1 MMNTGFVDNAFRPL
15 DLGNFPPWHIT
26 VTVAG
31 GETRHINIP
40 YPMTNNVIGLPLSL
54 GVPEGMRDLITG
66 IVRDLA
72 QCQQDAAHFREDAA
86 RFRQDAIRFK
96 QDAARC
102 LQDANRYYC
111 ELEKL
116 KFRMGGKVVV
126 SKVLMSPVS
135 SSKKRKLGTEESGLS
150 ETQEVCIEK
159 PEHLPPPKSKDWPSI
174 QESVIEKNMVES
186 DEVPR
191 REDVQTE
198 KVEFVAGVVPIRES
212 VDASTICTSANCLNV
227 DSWSTLSNLN
237 SIDVTPSL
245 VASTI
250 VSGQGE
256 DEGFE
261 YAENLKSDDLPL
273 TSVKHSQGENVPTYV
288 HTEQVASVAG
298 VMLVEEPV
306 DATMISTSVNCLTAD
321 CTTLTIST
329 PICTAPTLIEST
341 SVSSRVGDEW
351 HEDVENLKLD
361 ALPLAS
367 VKRSRSEDVP
377 TSASLICSDVR
388 TEQVASVAGA
398 LVVWEPVDATMT
410 STSANCQ
417 TGNFTA
423 LTISTPA
430 DNTLPLIV
438 PTSVSSRVGDEWF
451 ENVDNFRIP
460 KVYADLYKKIFSKHG
475 HMATKKVIRSN
486 DDILLAAVTSL
497 MKIVSRM
504 ETIRGVDLSV
514 KLIESWEG
522 HIGDAETLQFNIKWL
537 REIFTK
543 LKNSWK
549 SSFKIDKEVEIR
561 EQVLD
566 ATQVEYAGL
575 RSRKDELETEL
586 LEVTMK
592 IREFEGK
599 ISSEREAIQVKMAE
613 KNIFLFKP
621 VLGNLFNLEITN

>member
-54 GVPEGMRDLITG
+54 GVPEVIAGRYEVLLRMVQGMRDLITG

-273 TSVKHSQGENVPTYV
+273 TSVKHSQG
-288 HTEQVASVAG
+288 
-298 VMLVEEPV
+298 
-306 DATMISTSVNCLTAD
+306 
-321 CTTLTIST
+321 
-329 PICTAPTLIEST
+329 
-341 SVSSRVGDEW
+341 
-351 HEDVENLKLD
+351 
-361 ALPLAS
+361 
-367 VKRSRSEDVP
+367 
-377 TSASLICSDVR
+377 
-388 TEQVASVAGA
+388 A

-592 IREFEGK
+592 IREFEGVVPVGDCIHATMTSTSTNCLTVDSTTLT
-599 ISSEREAIQVKMAE
+599 ISTPIYLTPPLVESTSVSGQGEHGGFECVQNCESESDDIPFTNVEHSPGRD
-613 KNIFLFKP
+613 
-621 VLGNLFNLEITN
+621 LGAWPKWPSFPPAQMMDNGDVDNNFHHLDLGALPPWQLTVTLADGKK